1 MAIKQSMNMAVRE
14 FLATGKPLTELEAI
28 MLFGAP
34 HLPDLISKMRRE
46 GEVIE
51 SQKVSYAAVVR
62 RINEHAV
69 LTPPANLPVRELHFT
84 EWWISR

>member
-1 MAIKQSMNMAVRE
+1 MAIKQSMNLAVRE

-34 HLPDLISKMRRE
+34 HLPDLISKMRKE
-46 GEVIE
+46 GEAIE
-51 SQKVSYAAVVR
+51 SQKVSYAAVAR

-69 LTPPANLPVRELHFT
+69 LTPPENLPVRELHFT